1 MKLDPRFQEMTK
13 NSLKSLLIK
22 ENFSEE
28 LSQFGS
34 AACLVNYNQ
43 NADIH
48 GFVGLVSLAGADS
61 NLWKVKSQVGN
72 RDIPLSLF
80 QLSGAS
86 LLLNTNVLGL
96 KQDNDE
102 ICLTFSKDGVERNL
116 NFDFVVIAFPLNKNV
131 KNFDLGF
138 EFDYKSYEMQ
148 LTKTYFIEG
157 NVYLYPQV
165 PINRRNELISCDDSI
180 DFRSVSVQFPC
191 DYSDKT
197 DSHLW
202 LDKNKKLYKV
212 FSSIDLDDVQLRKIF
227 SDDYKIC
234 KKIDWYAYPKYDR
247 LINNEKR
254 KEFPPV
260 IIDSKERVFYI
271 NSIEWSASCM
281 ETSCISARNIALMI
295 SKKVQKVEKTNK
307 SNTQFFKNSSNRI
320 SLLVAV
326 LFLLFSY
333 LIKQLLSF

>member
-1 MKLDPRFQEMTK
+1 MTK
-13 NSLKSLLIK
+13 SSFRNLLKNEKLSD
-22 ENFSEE
+22 E

-61 NLWKVKSQVGN
+61 NLWNVKSRVGN

-80 QLSGAS
+80 RLSGSS
-86 LLLNTNVLGL
+86 LLLNTMVLGL
-96 KQDNDE
+96 KQDNEE
-102 ICLTFSKDGVERNL
+102 ICLTFVNEGTERNV
-116 NFDFVVIAFPLNKNV
+116 NFDYVVIAFPLNKNV

-138 EFDYKSYEMQ
+138 DFDYANYEMQ

-157 NVYLYPQV
+157 NVCLYPQV

-180 DFRSVSVQFPC
+180 DFRSVSIQLPC

-197 DSHLW
+197 DSKLW

-212 FSSIDLDDVQLRKIF
+212 FSRIDLEDEKLRKIF
-227 SDDYKIC
+227 SSDYKIV
-234 KKIDWYAYPKYDR
+234 KKIDWYAYPKYDS
-247 LINNEKR
+247 LINEEKR

-260 IIDSKERVFYI
+260 IIDSKEKRVFYA

-295 SKKVQKVEKTNK
+295 SKKEQNFDKTIE
-307 SNTQFFKNSSNRI
+307 SNTKFCKNSSPRI
-320 SLLVAV
+320 FLRTAMAI

-333 LIKQLLSF
+333 FIKQFLNF